1 MLVWLMMTGCVET
14 EFLISGEVTDARDG
28 GAPVSGAD
36 VTLRDMNGER
46 YSEATTDSDGR
57 FEAAMPPQQ
66 LFFMVA
72 DAEGFVPTSFAG
84 LSAAA
89 PLEIIEGEVWLRNS
103 SDLESIRATF
113 DGCAPPTLG
122 EGGIIEGEV
131 RLYVLAGQESETLP
145 LVTTATVTAFT
156 ADGVAISG
164 CYLDD
169 EGVSAPESGVTGETG
184 RFALFNIPAGTI
196 SINISYDYGGAEPQE
211 DWYVMYAP
219 EGGVVPIYPALS
231 SMP

>member
-1 MLVWLMMTGCVET
+1 MLVWLMVTGCMET
-14 EFLISGEVTDARDG
+14 DFLISGEVTDAPVD

-36 VTLRDMNGER
+36 VTLRDMNGAV
-46 YSEATTDSDGR
+46 YSEATTDTAGW

-72 DAEGFVPTSFAG
+72 SAEGFVPTSFAG

-89 PLEIIEGEVWLRNS
+89 PLEIIEGEVWLRRS
-103 SDLESIRATF
+103 ADLDSIRDDF
-113 DGCAPPTLG
+113 DGCAPAELG
-122 EGGIIEGEV
+122 SGGVIEGEV
-131 RLYVLAGQESETLP
+131 RLYVLEGQESDILP

-156 ADGVAISG
+156 SDGVAISG

-169 EGVSAPESGVTGETG
+169 EGISAPNSGVTGSTG
-184 RFALFNIPAGTI
+184 RFALFTIPAGTI
-196 SINISYDYGGAEPQE
+196 SIQITYDYGGAEPQE
-211 DWYVMYAP
+211 DWYVMYVP
-219 EGGVVPIYPALS
+219 EGGVVPMYPALA